1 MSSFLQKF
9 LFDKLPIK
17 GSFVNLTDVWQEISI
32 QQEYPPGIKQ
42 VIGELLV
49 ANALLTSNLKLD
61 GKVICQIQDSELVKL
76 IVTECSSKLA
86 TRATAKFDVIEIAN
100 VQYEQLLSSGHLV
113 VSIDSKN
120 DGQLYQ
126 SVIAFNGKQ
135 IDEILN
141 NYMIQSEQLRSLFI
155 IAFSPDKVSGFMLQ
169 QLPDTQGNY
178 YEEIERIFVLASTLT
193 HGELLHNDSAE
204 ILHKLY
210 HEDDVRIMDANSVY
224 FKCTC
229 SKVRVGEILCNLG
242 TAELKSMIHEQGGVS
257 VHCDYCSTEY
267 EFNQVNLEELVL
279 QISLNDM
286 DPASKEVH

>member
-257 VHCDYCSTEY
+257 VHCDYCNTEY